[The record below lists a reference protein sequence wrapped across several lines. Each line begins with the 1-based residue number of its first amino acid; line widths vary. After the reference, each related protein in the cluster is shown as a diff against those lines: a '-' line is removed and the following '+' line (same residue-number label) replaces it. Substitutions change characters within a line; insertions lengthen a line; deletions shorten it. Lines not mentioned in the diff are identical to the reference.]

1 MGRGVLRYLPLI
13 NCIHLKNSCMNSKA
27 IFFRCK
33 IKCTNGSNK
42 ITIGEGT
49 YLKKSTILIMGK
61 NNEVRIGKNVR
72 ANGLLIWI
80 EDDGNFVDIQ
90 DNVIF
95 VNNDRIACMEGTK
108 VYLGND
114 CLLSSDIVIRTGDSH
129 SIVNSENERINM
141 SLSIHIGDHVWIGQ
155 RAIILKGTKIER
167 DSVIAAGSIVTR
179 KTFVPNVVLA
189 GNPANIVKRNINW
202 K

>member
-1 MGRGVLRYLPLI
+1 M
-13 NCIHLKNSCMNSKA
+13 KSKA
-27 IFFRCK
+27 IIFRCR
-33 IKCTNGSNK
+33 IKCTNGNNK
-42 ITIGEGT
+42 ITIGKGT
-49 YLKKSTILIMGK
+49 YLKKCKILIMGK
-61 NNEVRIGKNVR
+61 NNEIRIGNNVR
-72 ANGLLIWI
+72 ANNLTIWI
-80 EDDGNFVDIQ
+80 EDDGNIVDIQ
-90 DNVIF
+90 NNVIF
-95 VNNDRIACMEGTK
+95 VNNDEIACMEGTQ

-189 GNPANIVKRNINW
+189 GNSANIVKRNINW
-202 K
+202 NNDRQFGISN